1 MVHRAH
7 TRWRRRPAALDVSTV
22 DSSAGRAPA
31 AAGIG
36 EGQAC
41 GPRIGPARPRG
52 PDAGSRAVRPA
63 HNATKAAI
71 SALLSRRRYPATPRV
86 PRRAICPA
94 VVAPHCLNIDGSLPA
109 NGNPPA
115 APSGSRPKEMESPG
129 QWKLPGRAIWLPA
142 NGNGASRESRPMETP
157 RPRGVSNGY
166 ETPRGRDVCPAAAF
180 VCRPSSTGRP
190 GTTLCR
196 LGTAATAGRA
206 QGCRRPPA
214 PRPAAAAARS
224 AARGPWC
231 AARRVEATRRG
242 CRQREASPRPLAG
255 RLAGAE
261 VGAGGR
267 APGWRR
273 AVRRQGPRA
282 VGAGGG
288 LGGWGCR
295 GSRSACLWT

>member
-1 MVHRAH
+1 
-7 TRWRRRPAALDVSTV
+7 
-22 DSSAGRAPA
+22 
-31 AAGIG
+31 
-36 EGQAC
+36 
-41 GPRIGPARPRG
+41 
-52 PDAGSRAVRPA
+52 
-63 HNATKAAI
+63 
-71 SALLSRRRYPATPRV
+71 
-86 PRRAICPA
+86 
-94 VVAPHCLNIDGSLPA
+94 
-109 NGNPPA
+109 
-115 APSGSRPKEMESPG
+115 
-129 QWKLPGRAIWLPA
+129 
-142 NGNGASRESRPMETP
+142 METP

-166 ETPRGRDVCPAAAF
+166 EPPRGRDVCPAAAF

-255 RLAGAE
+255 RRAGAE

-288 LGGWGCR
+288 AWGLGLQRQPQCVYLEMRWGGLEWGGGFCLSREALLPRR
-295 GSRSACLWT
+295 GRGGGGPGRGQTPANRRRCDDAETDALSLLLSESIISRWRCGYKRFDGASARLRRQDAIPLMPCDPVRSPGV